1 MNIVRWE
8 PVREMVGLRHA
19 MERLFD
25 DGFFR
30 PLRLREA
37 EADGRYFPL
46 DVYHTPEAV
55 VARAVLPGVRPEDV
69 EISIDGN
76 SLRISASS
84 KEEGEVKDES
94 YLRREWH
101 RGTYARIVSLP
112 EGLRG
117 DQAEAVFEDG
127 VLTLTIPKAEEIKP
141 KIIKVKAKG
150 LVEGKKK

>member
-1 MNIVRWE
+1 MTGDEWR
-8 PVREMVGLRHA
+8 
-19 MERLFD
+19 
-25 DGFFR
+25 
-30 PLRLREA
+30 
-37 EADGRYFPL
+37 
-46 DVYHTPEAV
+46 
-55 VARAVLPGVRPEDV
+55 V

-84 KEEGEVKDES
+84 KEESEVKDES